1 MTTIN
6 SLDDFLRAL
15 DDNPQWREAVRAR
28 ILGEELMQLPARFNA
43 FVERV
48 EGFIERFTAFMERTE
63 EFMAQTKEFM
73 ARTEEFMART
83 SEILEEQRAIN
94 QRTER
99 RLNLL
104 EGNVGIL
111 QGAQYERSV
120 RTKALARSQNVLG
133 FISPYMALNQDGMT
147 APSLNSAVAQAIRSG
162 TVTLDGSSDL
172 FETDIIVST
181 EDNRHAVIE
190 VSLTLDY
197 QDIDRAK
204 SRAGIM
210 AAVTGGTVTPA
221 VIASRVSEAQR
232 DYADAEGV
240 IVFVIPYP

>member
-6 SLDDFLRAL
+6 SLDDFLQAL
-15 DDNPQWREAVRAR
+15 DENPQWREAVRSR
-28 ILGEELMQLPARFNA
+28 ILGEELLQLPVRFNA

-63 EFMAQTKEFM
+63 EFMVQSKEFM
-73 ARTEEFMART
+73 ERT

-94 QRTER
+94 QRTEQ
-99 RLNLL
+99 RLNVL
-104 EGNVGIL
+104 EGNVGNL

-133 FISPYMALNQDGMT
+133 FIAPYMALNQDGMT
-147 APSLNSAVAQAIRSG
+147 APSLNNAVAQAIRSG

-172 FETDIIVST
+172 FEADIIVSA
-181 EDNRHAVIE
+181 EDNRHAVLE
-190 VSLTLDY
+190 VSLTLDDE
-197 QDIDRAK
+197 DIDRAK
-204 SRAGIM
+204 SRASIM

-232 DYADAEGV
+232 EYADAEGV